1 MSNKKT
7 QIKFVN
13 ILGKIAI
20 ENLKEAEGQ
29 LRQSHSKSSLLAS
42 AMKYE
47 RFGTIEKQNALR
59 NLFDYLELA
68 QDSLNDFVSAVELMA
83 VSFPKDNLDFMALYN
98 TALDENASFEEVNTQ
113 INKILR
119 ILENK
124 PYEIEMALSQLERK
138 ERHSKWK
145 IKIR

>member
-1 MSNKKT
+1 MPNKKT

-29 LRQSHSKSSLLAS
+29 LRQSHSKSSLLAF

-124 PYEIEMALSQLERK
+124 PYEIEMALSQLKRK
-138 ERHSKWK
+138 ERL
-145 IKIR
+145 

>member
-20 ENLKEAEGQ
+20 ENLKEAECQ
-29 LRQSHSKSSLLAS
+29 LRQSHSKSSLLAF

-83 VSFPKDNLDFMALYN
+83 VSFSKDNLDFMALYN
-98 TALDENASFEEVNTQ
+98 IALDENASFEEVNTQ

-138 ERHSKWK
+138 ERLSK
-145 IKIR
+145 

>member
-20 ENLKEAEGQ
+20 ENLKEAECQ

-68 QDSLNDFVSAVELMA
+68 QDSLNDFVSAIELMA

-98 TALDENASFEEVNTQ
+98 IALDENASFEEVNTQ

-119 ILENK
+119 ILERK

-138 ERHSKWK
+138 ERLFKWK
-145 IKIR
+145 IEIR

>member
-29 LRQSHSKSSLLAS
+29 LRQSHSKSSPLAF

-68 QDSLNDFVSAVELMA
+68 QDSLNDFVSAVELMT

-119 ILENK
+119 ILESK
-124 PYEIEMALSQLERK
+124 LYEIEMALSQLERK
-138 ERHSKWK
+138 ERLSK
-145 IKIR
+145 

>member
-20 ENLKEAEGQ
+20 ENLKEAECQ
-29 LRQSHSKSSLLAS
+29 LRQSHSKSSLLAF

-68 QDSLNDFVSAVELMA
+68 QDSLNDFVSAVELMG
-83 VSFPKDNLDFMALYN
+83 VSFSKDNLDFMALYN
-98 TALDENASFEEVNTQ
+98 IALDENASFEEVNTQ

-138 ERHSKWK
+138 ERLSK
-145 IKIR
+145 

>member
-29 LRQSHSKSSLLAS
+29 LRQSHSKSSLLAF

-68 QDSLNDFVSAVELMA
+68 QDFLNDFVSAVELMA

-98 TALDENASFEEVNTQ
+98 TAFDENASFEEVNTQ

-124 PYEIEMALSQLERK
+124 PYEIEMALSQLKRK
-138 ERHSKWK
+138 ERLSKWR